1 MLQRICLILAILAGL
16 GIIAV
21 TQFKVRPHIQ
31 GIIDVRDT
39 NKRGWDKELAR
50 ANKLDKDLAATRNT
64 LEETKT
70 KLTEAEGQ
78 RDAARTQFAAEQKR
92 ANDLS
97 TNLEKSKQDLKTVQ
111 QELNAWL
118 GTGLTP
124 DKVAAMKTDNEN
136 LLKEREALKAENQI
150 VVVELKKT
158 KDLLDSVTNPNS
170 EGPRLPVGTKG
181 KVLVVDPKWDFV
193 VVNLGEKDFM
203 VPEGVLMVQ
212 RNGKLIGKVRITEVR
227 PDRSIANIIPGWKLD
242 EPMEGDMVFY

>member
-39 NKRGWDKELAR
+39 NKKGWDKELAR
-50 ANKLDKDLAATRNT
+50 ANKLDKDLTAKKNELA
-64 LEETKT
+64 ETQT

-78 RDAARTQFAAEQKR
+78 RDAARSQFAAEQKR

-97 TNLEKSKQDLKTVQ
+97 KNLEKKTQDLKVAE

-124 DKVAAMKTDNEN
+124 DKVAAMKTDNEK
-136 LLKEREALKAENQI
+136 LLKAQEALNEENK
-150 VVVELKKT
+150 VVVAELDKT
-158 KDLLDSVTNPNS
+158 KKMLRAVTNP
-170 EGPRLPVGTKG
+170 EVDGLPLPAGTKG

-193 VVNLGEKDFM
+193 VINLGEKDLM

-227 PDRSIANIIPGWKLD
+227 ADRSIANIIPGWKLD

>member
-31 GIIDVRDT
+31 GIIDVRET
-39 NKRGWDKELAR
+39 NKKGWDKELAR

-70 KLTEAEGQ
+70 KLTETEGQ
-78 RDAARTQFAAEQKR
+78 RDAARSQFAAEQKR
-92 ANDLS
+92 ANGLS
-97 TNLEKSKQDLKTVQ
+97 QQLEKKSQDLKVALQ
-111 QELNAWL
+111 DLAAWT
-118 GTGLTP
+118 GTGLTS
-124 DKVAAMKTDNEN
+124 DQVVTMKADNEK
-136 LLKEREALKAENQI
+136 LRKAQEALTEENKI
-150 VVVELKKT
+150 VVAQLNRT
-158 KDLLDSVTNPNS
+158 KELLDSVTNPNS
-170 EGPRLPVGTKG
+170 EGPRLPAGTKG

-193 VVNLGEKDFM
+193 VVNLGEKDLM

-227 PDRSIANIIPGWKLD
+227 SDRCIANLIPGWKLD

>member
-21 TQFKVRPHIQ
+21 TQFKVRPHTQ

-39 NKRGWDKELAR
+39 NKKGWDKELAR
-50 ANKLDKDLAATRNT
+50 ANKLDKDLTAKKNELA
-64 LEETKT
+64 ETQT

-78 RDAARTQFAAEQKR
+78 RDAARSQFAAEQKR

-97 TNLEKSKQDLKTVQ
+97 KNLEKKTQDLKVAE

-124 DKVAAMKTDNEN
+124 DKVAAMKTDNEK
-136 LLKEREALKAENQI
+136 LLKAQEALNEENK
-150 VVVELKKT
+150 VVVAELDKT
-158 KDLLDSVTNPNS
+158 KKMLRAVTNP
-170 EGPRLPVGTKG
+170 EVDGLPLPAGTKG

-193 VVNLGEKDFM
+193 VINLGEKDLM

-227 PDRSIANIIPGWKLD
+227 ADRSIANIIPGWKLD

>member
-1 MLQRICLILAILAGL
+1 MLQRICLILAILAGI

-31 GIIDVRDT
+31 GIIDERET
-39 NKRGWDKELAR
+39 NKKNWKTQEAR
-50 ANKLDKDLAATRNT
+50 ANKLDKDLAAKKNE

-70 KLTEAEGQ
+70 KLTETEGQ
-78 RDAARTQFAAEQKR
+78 RDAARSQFAAEQKR

-97 TNLEKSKQDLKTVQ
+97 QKLDKSGQDLKVAQ

-124 DKVAAMKTDNEN
+124 DKVAAMKVDNEK
-136 LLKEREALKAENQI
+136 LLKAQEALNEENK
-150 VVVELKKT
+150 VVVAELKKT
-158 KDLLDSVTNPNS
+158 KDLLYSVTNPDAG
-170 EGPRLPVGTKG
+170 GPVLPPGTKG

-193 VVNLGEKDFM
+193 VVNLGEKDLM
-203 VPEGVLMVQ
+203 VPEAVLMVQ

-227 PDRSIANIIPGWKLD
+227 ADRSIANIIPGWKLD